1 MLMVN
6 MSFLFDFLNGKV
18 KIMELF
24 LAFLL
29 FAVGLA
35 LIVKGG
41 DFFVDAAS
49 WIAEV
54 SGIPKL
60 IVGATIVSVATTL
73 PELLVSSFAA
83 ASGDPAGIDT
93 AIGNAVGSV
102 TANIGLIMAISLI
115 AIPTAIKRRD
125 YALKSLLMLGAGVV
139 ILVSGIV
146 FKGVGVIASI
156 ILLLVLAISIFENVR
171 AAKRAMAESTD
182 DERPVVN
189 KKTII
194 INIIKFVVGVAGIV
208 IGAQLMVDNATV
220 IATKLGVSERIIGL
234 TIVAIGTSLP
244 EFVTTITAIVKKQ
257 SSLSVGNIIGA
268 NIIDLAMILPACALV
283 SGGTLPI
290 PSTFYVDVAVCIGV
304 GALALIP
311 TLITK
316 RFHRWQGIVLLVTY
330 LTYVAL
336 MCAGAF

>member
-1 MLMVN
+1 
-6 MSFLFDFLNGKV
+6 
-18 KIMELF
+18 MELF

-29 FAVGLA
+29 FALGLV

-73 PELLVSSFAA
+73 PELLVSTFAA
-83 ASGDPAGIDT
+83 ASGNEAGIET

-115 AIPTAIKRRD
+115 AMPSIIKRSD
-125 YALKSLLMLGAGVV
+125 YSLKTALMLGAGVV
-139 ILVSGIV
+139 IFVFGVI
-146 FKGVGVIASI
+146 FKGVGVVASI
-156 ILLLVLAISIFENVR
+156 ILLAILALAIFENVR
-171 AAKRAMAESTD
+171 AAKKAMADSTAD
-182 DERPVVN
+182 DRPTAN
-189 KKTII
+189 KKTVIV
-194 INIIKFVVGVAGIV
+194 NIVKFVVGIAGIV

-244 EFVTTITAIVKKQ
+244 ELVTTITAIVKKQ

-290 PSTFYVDVAVCIGV
+290 PGTFYIDIAVCIGLGV
-304 GALALIP
+304 IALIP

-316 RFHRWQGIVLLVTY
+316 KFHRWQGISLLAVY
-330 LTYVAL
+330 LTYVVL
-336 MCAGAF
+336 MCIGIF